1 MTSTLSLRGLQAFEA
16 AARSGSFVAASEE
29 LAVSAAAI
37 SQLIRALEDQVG
49 RKLFH
54 RINRRAVLT
63 EAGVEIFPRLA
74 GAFNELRNVSRELSG
89 GEKRS
94 TLVVSVAPSVAM
106 GWLSS
111 RLPRFVDAYGPV
123 DISLRGE
130 DDPVPFDR
138 DLIDIRLSYGRSHYV
153 EHVTEELVR
162 DAVYPVCS
170 PGFLTKYGPIMS
182 SASLHSVPL
191 IHTDWGPSAAS
202 FPSWRNWFE
211 SADVTPGRHIQH
223 GMTANSSMAAL
234 DLALGG
240 LGVALAQGIFCAP
253 QVEDGELVVA
263 VNHVLKLGNPY
274 CITIPRRS
282 TQRSVV
288 AAFKEWF
295 AAECIRCVKSP
306 VLTAG
311 V

>member
-1 MTSTLSLRGLQAFEA
+1 MASAPSLRGLQAFEA

-63 EAGVEIFPRLA
+63 EAGMEIFPRLA
-74 GAFNELRNVSRELSG
+74 GAFNELRHISRELSG
-89 GEKRS
+89 GVQRS
-94 TLVVSVAPSVAM
+94 SLVVSVAPSVAM

-111 RLPRFVDAYGPV
+111 RLPGFVDSHGPV

-138 DLIDIRLSYGRSHYV
+138 DLIDIRLCYGRSHYS
-153 EHVTEELVR
+153 EHLTEELVR

-170 PGFLTKYGPIMS
+170 PAFLARHGPITS
-182 SASLHSVPL
+182 SASLHAVPL

-211 SADVTPGRHIQH
+211 SAGVTPGRHIQH

-234 DLALGG
+234 DLARGG
-240 LGVALAQGIFCAP
+240 LGVALAQGLFCAR
-253 QVEDGELVVA
+253 QVEDGKLVVA
-263 VNHVLKLGNPY
+263 VDHVLELANPY
-274 CITIPRRS
+274 CITIPSRS

-288 AAFKEWF
+288 AAFKRWF
-295 AAECIRCVKSP
+295 AAECIRSVKSP
-306 VLTAG
+306 ALATGA
-311 V
+311 